1 MYKLIKNHIPSF
13 ILDLVLSII
22 EIGTDILWAFVGMYI
37 LNYAT
42 GETDMTLETVIAISL
57 GAMVIRV
64 LFFTLKEAQD
74 ERLIRKVMVEYKGKI
89 LNTYIDSRGE
99 KAGSEII
106 NTLTNICNNLE
117 QMYLKPSIQ
126 LIQKIL
132 LFIGASIAV
141 IRIQWKLFLLIFL
154 ISWIPLVL
162 PRVLDKRTQK
172 LRGKALKQAE
182 YFISRLRDITNG
194 FEVIKAF
201 NIESKMKK
209 IGHKEIESNEIEL
222 KKANTF
228 QVIHEGFGVLL
239 TLIVYIIIFL
249 FAGYMAKQGT
259 ITVGEILATTMLYNS
274 IGNATTYITKLMIM
288 IRGFAGEY
296 KKLNEYIDSNSKFEG
311 YKEFIFNRQLDIRD
325 LSFSYDSKMILNNI
339 NLKIEKG
346 KKYAIIGESGS
357 GKSTLA
363 KILLRS
369 ISGYEGE
376 VLFDGIELKN
386 IEKKS
391 FYKGVSPVTQNVFI
405 FNDSIRNNITLFA
418 KYPEEEVE
426 KAIKKSGLDKLI
438 STLPEG
444 VDTVIGEYGVD
455 LSGGEKQRISIARC
469 LIKKSDIII
478 MDEATSSLD
487 KTTAT
492 NIEQLLLDLDK
503 TVIVITHRI
512 DPEILSQYEKIFVLK
527 DGQFTEEGKWK
538 NIREYKK

>member
-1 MYKLIKNHIPSF
+1 MNNLLKNHIPAF
-13 ILDLVLSII
+13 MLDIVLSIV
-22 EIGTDILWAFVGMYI
+22 EIATDILWAFVGMYI

-42 GETDMTLETVIAISL
+42 GENTMTLENVIAISL
-57 GAMVIRV
+57 SAMAIRV

-74 ERLIRKVMVEYKGKI
+74 ERLVRNIMTEYKGRI

-106 NTLTNICNNLE
+106 NTLTNICRNLE

-141 IRIQWKLFLLIFL
+141 IRIQWKLFFLILL

-162 PRVLDKRTQK
+162 PRVLDKKTQK

-201 NIESKMKK
+201 NIENKMKK
-209 IGHKEIESNEIEL
+209 IGQKEIKANEMEL

-249 FAGYMAKQGT
+249 FAGYMAKKGT
-259 ITVGEILATTMLYNS
+259 ITAGEILATTMLYNS

-288 IRGFAGEY
+288 IRGFSEEF
-296 KKLNEYIDSNSKFEG
+296 KKLNEYIDNNNKLQG
-311 YKEFIFNRQLDIRD
+311 YKEFEFNREINIID
-325 LSFSYDSKMILNNI
+325 LSFAYGNKMILDSL
-339 NLKIEKG
+339 NLNIEKG

-369 ISGYEGE
+369 LSGYDGE
-376 VLFDGIELKN
+376 ILFDGIELKN
-386 IEKKS
+386 IQKNS

-405 FNDSIRNNITLFA
+405 FNDSIRNNITLYA
-418 KYPEEEVE
+418 KYSEAELE
-426 KAIKKSGLDKLI
+426 KAVKESGLDKLI
-438 STLPEG
+438 SKLPEG
-444 VDTVIGEYGVD
+444 VDTIIGEYGTD

-469 LIKKSDIII
+469 LIKNSDIII

-487 KTTAT
+487 KTTAKT
-492 NIEQLLLDLDK
+492 IEQLLLKLDK

-527 DGQFTEEGKWK
+527 DGQFSEQGKWSEI
-538 NIREYKK
+538 NEYKN